1 MKLTNPEKLILLML
15 SEIQEK
21 LGINDD
27 TTKLITKSIYSNNTW
42 ALSWELNGVVGD
54 SPDET
59 PKEVKEVFDILD
71 MWGFIED
78 SYSSLNQSDKD
89 KIEQEAEPF
98 GKYVRFIGFDGNNE
112 TEHLSVARFLI
123 EDMNRFSHFKGR
135 ELNSHSPS
143 LNSNLNMFSIFEQI
157 RPKLDGRLLHVDEII
172 EILKAKGNR

>member
-21 LGINDD
+21 LGINDH

-59 PKEVKEVFDILD
+59 PKEVTEVVHILD
-71 MWGFIED
+71 MWDFIEE

-89 KIEQEAEPF
+89 KIEQDAEPF
-98 GKYVRFIGFDGNNE
+98 GKYVQFIGFDGNNE
-112 TEHLSVARFLI
+112 TEHLGIARFLI
-123 EDMNRFSHFKGR
+123 DDMNRFSRFKGR
-135 ELNSHSPS
+135 ELNSHSPR
-143 LNSNLNMFSIFEQI
+143 LNSNLNMFSVFKKI
-157 RPKLDGRLLHVDEII
+157 RPKLGERSLHVDEII
-172 EILKAKGNR
+172 EILKAK